1 MRGSRARG
9 RVRVRARGG
18 ARGSGLVP
26 GRGTFSESRPP
37 ARASGGACPRPW
49 TRAGVGKVAPRAWGG
64 LGAAR
69 VSWFFSPAPSG
80 PSAARPPARRFKPPA
95 RTPVPAAGRG
105 PRAAPD
111 GSATFCPGPES
122 GRRAPL
128 GRGTP
133 SPCGRPPLPRRGA
146 MGGSRAGWVRAAKFS
161 RRGGGAASQTLRS
174 CHRPLAAGGR
184 PPARAGSPCGGR
196 TREPLRAVPSR
207 GPPPPRGCR
216 GSPRG
221 FAPCGRRGCC
231 LPGSWVALPSGWSLS
246 RRSLPAVAH

>member
-133 SPCGRPPLPRRGA
+133 SRCGRPPLPRRGA

-161 RRGGGAASQTLRS
+161 RRGGGRPRKLCGAVTARWPQAA
-174 CHRPLAAGGR
+174 AR
-184 PPARAGSPCGGR
+184 PPAPAPPAEGGRGSPSAPSPLVGRRRLAGVEAPRAGSRPAGAEAAACRADGSR
-196 TREPLRAVPSR
+196 CLRA
-207 GPPPPRGCR
+207 G
-216 GSPRG
+216 
-221 FAPCGRRGCC
+221 A
-231 LPGSWVALPSGWSLS
+231 
-246 RRSLPAVAH
+246 